1 VQTFNPDPNPF
12 TVTTN
17 QTYGVSF
24 FAGLTDDPFYFD
36 IVGFNRFVGS
46 VLNGNPDPTR
56 LERARDSF
64 AGYNIHMIAVKVP
77 ASMLRGSA
85 GSVVG
90 VNGVTLRRQNAVRN
104 PDGSVTTSGP
114 YIQVDRMATP
124 AVNTALIP
132 FPRKNEYNASTPL
145 DDHNGRFAGDIVGTL
160 TALGTNSANIGILAS
175 VAVANGDFLRL
186 NLDTANNNLGFGQ
199 RITDPD
205 YTGFPNGRRPGDDTV
220 DTLMYFITN
229 QALLMGDNVNS
240 NEVPF
245 GATFPYFAPPN
256 QPLENPAVD
265 NTQN

>member
-1 VQTFNPDPNPF
+1 
-12 TVTTN
+12 
-17 QTYGVSF
+17 
-24 FAGLTDDPFYFD
+24 
-36 IVGFNRFVGS
+36 
-46 VLNGNPDPTR
+46 
-56 LERARDSF
+56 
-64 AGYNIHMIAVKVP
+64 
-77 ASMLRGSA
+77 
-85 GSVVG
+85 
-90 VNGVTLRRQNAVRN
+90 
-104 PDGSVTTSGP
+104 
-114 YIQVDRMATP
+114 MATP

-186 NLDTANNNLGFGQ
+186 NLDTPNTNLGFGQ

-220 DTLMYFITN
+220 DTLLYFITN
-229 QALLMGDNVNS
+229 QAILMGDNVNS

-265 NTQN
+265 NTEN